1 MLSKALN
8 GCAEADVFLWSH
20 GERDAEDPD
29 LDLAVYEG
37 ALRKL
42 FLFLRKTYGCFII
55 CNFIGRRLHGHDET
69 TQQIYQIQRK
79 LTDELNFIFAG
90 AEQYHVTLCD
100 DIHPDDAGFNQ
111 IGALGGQTIAAACL
125 EFDDPYPTVTKVTAK
140 KNIVAFHL
148 DGSKNWAL
156 NGKHITA
163 ACQISPESGESQ
175 FTVISDRAGMLVPEA
190 TYFDPNNKEVFL
202 VFDEGVLDSSD
213 ALFAYVA
220 YGACSSLKQKYL
232 ITDCSTPKRPIRRC
246 AFQVTVA
253 RD

>member
-1 MLSKALN
+1 LCNKA
-8 GCAEADVFLWSH
+8 A
-20 GERDAEDPD
+20 
-29 LDLAVYEG
+29 
-37 ALRKL
+37 
-42 FLFLRKTYGCFII
+42 
-55 CNFIGRRLHGHDET
+55 RRLHGHDEN

-111 IGALGGQTIAAACL
+111 ISALGGQAIAAACL

-148 DGSKNWAL
+148 DGSKNWAQ

-202 VFDEGVLDSSD
+202 VFDEGVLDPSD

-232 ITDCSTPKRPIRRC
+232 ITDCSAPKRPIRRC